1 MNSLSM
7 DGGIFQRK
15 SRAKQR
21 GFIQKMHQILDRL
34 IILISFSLLSKRFYN
49 TMIRIDFQM
58 FFSSHVTHG
67 RAISQGLGLHDS
79 LHVGSPT
86 WNLKKNPHD
95 MTLKYRHIWKL
106 SKNCM
111 KKNLPY
117 WEVTIQH
124 GELTRRL
131 DTTTFSTF
139 LSRMSFM
146 TLHKLSYLALSS
158 SRFFFSSSSSGV
170 EKKFVKLMIYAHLEN
185 KLTNNLICTINI
197 ELLSYLEVQGLPW
210 WLKPDFCHHT
220 PLVVEQH
227 THRLVQSCKWPQILF
242 SSNVQQRPKLQP
254 LHDSHLKLWNFY
266 LNSN

>member
-1 MNSLSM
+1 MVELSLKAWAFMILSM
-7 DGGIFQRK
+7 LAVQPEIFK
-15 SRAKQR
+15 K
-21 GFIQKMHQILDRL
+21 
-34 IILISFSLLSKRFYN
+34 
-49 TMIRIDFQM
+49 
-58 FFSSHVTHG
+58 
-67 RAISQGLGLHDS
+67 
-79 LHVGSPT
+79 T
-86 WNLKKNPHD
+86 WNDTKIKHIKNYQKILWKK
-95 MTLKYRHIWKL
+95 Y
-106 SKNCM
+106 
-111 KKNLPY
+111 LPY

-197 ELLSYLEVQGLPW
+197 ELLSYLEVQGPLW
-210 WLKPDFCHHT
+210 WLKLDFCHHT

-227 THRLVQSCKWPQILF
+227 THRLVQSYKWPQILF
-242 SSNVQQRPKLQP
+242 LQTFNKGRSSNDFPTLTC
-254 LHDSHLKLWNFY
+254 NYEIFT
-266 LNSN
+266 